1 MKCKCLESWSLY
13 LSNGIFYIVI
23 GHLHIRV
30 YTFEDMGVERFLDL
44 EYICM
49 GCIAC
54 LVSGVMLAAECNTA
68 ACTNARRIMHV
79 CKGRNR

>member
-1 MKCKCLESWSLY
+1 MKCKSLESLSLEI
-13 LSNGIFYIVI
+13 SNSILYFVI
-23 GHLHIRV
+23 SYLHIRG
-30 YTFEDMGVERFLDL
+30 YTFKNMGVQRFLDL

-54 LVSGVMLAAECNTA
+54 LVLGVMSAAEHNTA
-68 ACTNARRIMHV
+68 ARTNAIIIMHV

>member
-1 MKCKCLESWSLY
+1 MLKLNICIY
-13 LSNGIFYIVI
+13 
-23 GHLHIRV
+23 LHIRLKLWGP
-30 YTFEDMGVERFLDL
+30 DGFLGL

-54 LVSGVMLAAECNTA
+54 LVSGVTSFAEHNTA
-68 ACTNARRIMHV
+68 ACTNARILMHV